1 MKERNDWLNLPTAIT
16 VEVMISDNLEE
27 RLTPLC
33 AGSRIEP
40 FTSITCFQTEKAS
53 ATAC

>member
-16 VEVMISDNLEE
+16 VEVMASDNLEG
-27 RLTPLC
+27 RLMLPC
-33 AGSRIEP
+33 AGSRTEP
-40 FTSITCFQTEKAS
+40 FASITRFQTEKAS